1 MSITG
6 TIVALSCVAFSGL
19 LLVRLAAARSR
30 LSDLRRLDTVL
41 AAAPH
46 MAQDAKSESRLPPF
60 VSGILAR
67 AGWEPTRRQI
77 LAGAT
82 ATIALTLAA
91 MAVSGPLAA
100 GSTAITLIF
109 ISFAFL
115 EYRAVARIK
124 LLSQSMLGFLERIR
138 QLLSVGN
145 SLAVALERAVE
156 NSPPIVGQC
165 LAPTLRRIANGSGVA
180 ESLERCATE
189 LDLYELHLLATATRT
204 NLRFGGSMTAILRN
218 IIENIRRRTS
228 IERELRANTTQIRA
242 SAWVLAL
249 LPILVATLVMWTNR
263 DYARWFLSTE
273 KGHSMILYAVI
284 SQIMGIG
291 CMRLVIRTRY

>member
-1 MSITG
+1 MSVTG
-6 TIVALSCVAFSGL
+6 TIVAFSCVAFSGL
-19 LLVRLAAARSR
+19 LLARLAAARSR

-46 MAQDAKSESRLPPF
+46 MAQDTKSESRLPPF

-77 LAGAT
+77 VTGA
-82 ATIALTLAA
+82 AAMLLLALTA
-91 MAVSGPLAA
+91 MIASGPLAA
-100 GSTAITLIF
+100 
-109 ISFAFL
+109 ISSALTSVLLGFAFL
-115 EYRAVARIK
+115 EYRAAARIR
-124 LLSQSMLGFLERIR
+124 LLAQSMLGFLERIR

-145 SLAVALERAVE
+145 SLAVALDRAVE

-165 LAPTLRRIANGSGVA
+165 LTPTLRRIANGSGVA
-180 ESLERCATE
+180 ESLERCAAE

-204 NLRFGGSMTAILRN
+204 NLRFGGSMSAILRN
-218 IIENIRRRTS
+218 IIDNIRKRTS

-249 LPILVATLVMWTNR
+249 LPLLVATLVMVTNR

-273 KGHSMILYAVI
+273 KGHGMILYAVA
-284 SQIMGIG
+284 SQILGVA
-291 CMRLVIRTRY
+291 CMQFVTRTRY